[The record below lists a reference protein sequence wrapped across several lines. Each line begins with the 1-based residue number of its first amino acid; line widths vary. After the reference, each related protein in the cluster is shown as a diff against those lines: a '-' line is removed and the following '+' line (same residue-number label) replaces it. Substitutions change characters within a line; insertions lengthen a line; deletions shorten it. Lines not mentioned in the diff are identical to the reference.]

1 MLTLEQV
8 RERLQDRRLGKV
20 AEATGLCAA
29 TVSRI
34 RDGKGE
40 PSLKTMMALS
50 AYLERA
56 ER

>member
-8 RERLQDRRLGKV
+8 RERLQDRRLNKV

-34 RDGKGE
+34 RDGQGE